1 MARTVA
7 AATTGVLL
15 IGRHEWGN
23 RPTFGCITVAD
34 PAGQWHD
41 QRTWPY
47 REQVTDPQPE
57 SNTELLTEPRE
68 GMPPLVQ
75 TSTALAEAAERL
87 ESGSGPIAIDT
98 ERASGFRYS
107 GRAYLIQ
114 LRRAGA
120 GTILVDPIPV
130 EDLAPLRA
138 ALTGPEWILH
148 AASQDLPCLAELDLR
163 PTSLFDTELAARL
176 CDFEKVGLASITEQ
190 LLGFRLEKQ
199 HSAADWSS
207 RPLPHD
213 WLVYAALDVELLLE
227 LRGKLAAELAEQG
240 KTAWAE
246 AEFEHVRTAEPPK
259 PRREP
264 WRRTSG
270 IHKVRGA
277 KALARVRAVWEA
289 RDELARE
296 LDRAPGKVLPDAAI
310 VEAAVND
317 PTDFA
322 ELMSLPGFR
331 RRGGRSNARLWL
343 AALAEARK
351 LPGERLPLTTPPQE
365 GPPATHRWADR
376 DPDAAARLAAARE
389 VVAETA
395 GEHRLPA
402 ENLITPALVRAL
414 AWEPP
419 KHVSEQ
425 HVRETL
431 LNAGAREWQV
441 DLLAAR
447 LAEALL

>member
-1 MARTVA
+1 
-7 AATTGVLL
+7 
-15 IGRHEWGN
+15 
-23 RPTFGCITVAD
+23 
-34 PAGQWHD
+34 
-41 QRTWPY
+41 
-47 REQVTDPQPE
+47 VTDPRPE
-57 SNTELLTEPRE
+57 PEAELLTEPRE
-68 GMPPLVQ
+68 GMPPLIQ
-75 TSTALAEAAERL
+75 TSAELAEAAARL
-87 ESGSGPIAIDT
+87 EAGTGPIAVDT

-120 GTILVDPIPV
+120 GSVLVDPIPI
-130 EDLAPLRA
+130 EDLEPLRR

-148 AASQDLPCLAELDLR
+148 AASQDLPCLEELELR
-163 PTSLFDTELAARL
+163 PAKLFDTELAARL

-213 WLVYAALDVELLLE
+213 WLVYAALDVELLIE
-227 LRGKLAAELAEQG
+227 LRDKLAAELAKQG

-246 AEFEHVRTAEPPK
+246 AEFEHVRLAGPPK
-259 PRREP
+259 PRKEP

-277 KALARVRAVWEA
+277 KALGRVRAVWEA
-289 RDELARE
+289 RDALARK

-310 VEAAVND
+310 VEAATSD

-331 RRGGRSNARLWL
+331 RRGGRTNARLWL
-343 AALAEARK
+343 AALAEARTVPADE
-351 LPGERLPLTTPPQE
+351 LPSTTPPLE

-376 DPDAAARLAAARE
+376 DPVAAERLAAARE
-389 VVAETA
+389 VVTKIAD
-395 GEHRLPA
+395 EHRLPN
-402 ENLITPALVRAL
+402 ENLIAPALVRGL

-419 KHVSEQ
+419 KKVTEQ
-425 HVRETL
+425 HIRTVLAEG
-431 LNAGAREWQV
+431 GAREWQIE
-441 DLLAAR
+441 LLAEG
-447 LAEALL
+447 LTEALQS

>member
-1 MARTVA
+1 
-7 AATTGVLL
+7 
-15 IGRHEWGN
+15 
-23 RPTFGCITVAD
+23 
-34 PAGQWHD
+34 
-41 QRTWPY
+41 
-47 REQVTDPQPE
+47 VTDSQPE
-57 SNTELLTEPRE
+57 SEAALLTEPRE
-68 GMPPLVQ
+68 GMPPLIQ
-75 TSTALAEAAERL
+75 TSAELAEAAARL
-87 ESGSGPIAIDT
+87 EAGSGPIAIDT

-120 GTILVDPIPV
+120 GSILVDPIPI
-130 EDLAPLRA
+130 EDLGPLRR

-148 AASQDLPCLAELDLR
+148 AASQDLPCLEELELH
-163 PTSLFDTELAARL
+163 PAKLFDTELAARL

-213 WLVYAALDVELLLE
+213 WLVYAALDVELLIE
-227 LRGKLAAELAEQG
+227 LQEKLVAELAEQG

-246 AEFEHVRTAEPPK
+246 AEFEHVRTAGPPK
-259 PRREP
+259 PRKEP

-289 RDELARE
+289 RDDLARK

-310 VEAAVND
+310 VEAATSD

-343 AALAEARK
+343 SALAEART
-351 LPGERLPLTTPPQE
+351 LPGDRLPSTTPPQD

-376 DPDAAARLAAARE
+376 DPVAAERLAAARE
-389 VVAETA
+389 VVTETA
-395 GEHRLPA
+395 GKHRLPA
-402 ENLITPALVRAL
+402 ENLISPALVRGL

-419 KHVSEQ
+419 KQVTEER
-425 HVRETL
+425 VRTVLAEG
-431 LNAGAREWQV
+431 GAREWQIG
-441 DLLAAR
+441 LLAEG
-447 LAEALL
+447 LAEALKS

>member
-1 MARTVA
+1 
-7 AATTGVLL
+7 
-15 IGRHEWGN
+15 
-23 RPTFGCITVAD
+23 
-34 PAGQWHD
+34 
-41 QRTWPY
+41 
-47 REQVTDPQPE
+47 VTDPQPE
-57 SNTELLTEPRE
+57 AEAELLTEPRE
-68 GMPPLVQ
+68 GMPPLIQ
-75 TSTALAEAAERL
+75 TSAELAEAAERL
-87 ESGSGPIAIDT
+87 EAGSGPIAIDT

-120 GTILVDPIPV
+120 GSILVDPIPI
-130 EDLAPLRA
+130 EDLEPLRR

-148 AASQDLPCLAELDLR
+148 AASQDLPCLEELELR
-163 PTSLFDTELAARL
+163 PSKLFDTELAARL

-213 WLVYAALDVELLLE
+213 WLVYAALDVELLIE
-227 LRGKLAAELAEQG
+227 LRGKLAAELAKQG
-240 KTAWAE
+240 KSAWAE
-246 AEFEHVRTAEPPK
+246 AEFEYVRLAGPPK
-259 PRREP
+259 PRKEP

-277 KALARVRAVWEA
+277 KALGRVRAVWEA
-289 RDELARE
+289 RDNLARK

-310 VEAAVND
+310 VEAATSD

-331 RRGGRSNARLWL
+331 RRGGRTNARLWL
-343 AALAEARK
+343 AALADARTVPADQ
-351 LPGERLPLTTPPQE
+351 LPSTTPPQE

-376 DPDAAARLAAARE
+376 DPVAAERLAAARE
-389 VVAETA
+389 VVTETA
-395 GEHRLPA
+395 EKHRLPP
-402 ENLITPALVRAL
+402 ENLIAPALVRGL

-419 KHVSEQ
+419 KKVTEK
-425 HVRETL
+425 HVRTIL
-431 LNAGAREWQV
+431 ADGGAREWQI
-441 DLLAAR
+441 DLLAAG
-447 LAEALL
+447 LAKALEG

>member
-1 MARTVA
+1 M
-7 AATTGVLL
+7 
-15 IGRHEWGN
+15 
-23 RPTFGCITVAD
+23 
-34 PAGQWHD
+34 
-41 QRTWPY
+41 
-47 REQVTDPQPE
+47 TDPQPE
-57 SNTELLTEPRE
+57 PEHELLTEPRE
-68 GMPPLVQ
+68 GMTPLIQ
-75 TSTALAEAAERL
+75 TSDDLAQAAERL

-114 LRRAGA
+114 LRRAGS
-120 GTILVDPIPV
+120 GTVLVDPIPI
-130 EDLAPLRA
+130 ENLDPLRA
-138 ALTGPEWILH
+138 ALAGPEWILH
-148 AASQDLPCLAELDLR
+148 AASQDLPCLAELDLH
-163 PTSLFDTELAARL
+163 PTRLFDTELAARL
-176 CDFEKVGLASITEQ
+176 CNFEKVGLASITEQ

-227 LRGKLAAELAEQG
+227 LRGKLAAELAKQD

-246 AEFEHVRTAEPPK
+246 AEFEHVRTMGPPA
-259 PRREP
+259 PRKEP

-277 KALARVRAVWEA
+277 RALGRVRAVWEA
-289 RDELARE
+289 RDALARK

-310 VEAAVND
+310 VEAATND

-331 RRGGRSNARLWL
+331 RRGGRTNARLWL
-343 AALAEARK
+343 AALAEARTLSGPE
-351 LPGERLPLTTPPQE
+351 LPSTTPPQE

-376 DPDAAARLAAARE
+376 DPDAAERLAAARE
-389 VVAETA
+389 LVSEVA
-395 GEHRLPA
+395 GEHNLPA
-402 ENLITPALVRAL
+402 ENLITPAIVRGL

-419 KHVSEQ
+419 KKASEK
-425 HVRETL
+425 HIRATL
-431 LNAGAREWQV
+431 LEAGARPWQV
-441 DLLAAR
+441 DLLAEG
-447 LAEALL
+447 LAKALS

>member
-1 MARTVA
+1 M
-7 AATTGVLL
+7 
-15 IGRHEWGN
+15 
-23 RPTFGCITVAD
+23 
-34 PAGQWHD
+34 
-41 QRTWPY
+41 
-47 REQVTDPQPE
+47 TDPQPE
-57 SNTELLTEPRE
+57 PDTELLTEPRE
-68 GMPPLVQ
+68 GMPPLIQ
-75 TSTALAEAAERL
+75 TSAGLAQAAERL
-87 ESGSGPIAIDT
+87 ASGSGPIAIDT

-120 GTILVDPIPV
+120 GTLLVDPIPID
-130 EDLAPLRA
+130 DLAPLRA

-148 AASQDLPCLAELDLR
+148 AASQDLPCLAELELH
-163 PTSLFDTELAARL
+163 PASLFDTELAARL

-246 AEFEHVRTAEPPK
+246 AEFEHVRTAGPPK
-259 PRREP
+259 PRKEP

-277 KALARVRAVWEA
+277 KALSRVRAVWEA
-289 RDELARE
+289 RDDLARK

-331 RRGGRSNARLWL
+331 RRGGRTNARLWL

-351 LPGERLPLTTPPQE
+351 LPGERLPATTPPQD
-365 GPPATHRWADR
+365 GPPAAHRWADR
-376 DPDAAARLAAARE
+376 DPDAAERLAAARE
-389 VVAETA
+389 VVADVA
-395 GEHRLPA
+395 GAHRLPA
-402 ENLITPALVRAL
+402 ENLITPAIVRAL

-419 KHVSEQ
+419 SRLSEED
-425 HVRETL
+425 VREAL
-431 LNAGAREWQV
+431 LEAGARRWQV
-441 DLLAAR
+441 DLLAGG
-447 LAEALL
+447 LTEALG